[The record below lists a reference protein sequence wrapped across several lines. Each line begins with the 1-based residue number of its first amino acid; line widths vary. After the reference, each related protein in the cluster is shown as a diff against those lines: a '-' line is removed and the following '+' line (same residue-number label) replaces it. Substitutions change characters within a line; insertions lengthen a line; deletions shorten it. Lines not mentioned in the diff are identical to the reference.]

1 MERADIFVERTDYFV
16 ERSDYWLERSDLN
29 TVRPLPQF
37 HGSFRSTT
45 LIKKGFILVLRY
57 TTFFPAFPWQE
68 WPNYNRKI
76 DNKRTHL
83 WRKRTEANWSELK
96 MHRLRFDCTGEST
109 HAPWRISRGRFQQSH
124 WLRIPSKCC
133 QDGRQVAKRL
143 RMRGIE
149 HFRSSFVNWWECNIP
164 RALALS
170 KQVAFVLRPFLVF
183 LSISNDSKGKEK
195 CSKGKL

>member
-83 WRKRTEANWSELK
+83 WRKRTEANWK
-96 MHRLRFDCTGEST
+96 CIDYVST
-109 HAPWRISRGRFQQSH
+109 V
-124 WLRIPSKCC
+124 
-133 QDGRQVAKRL
+133 QVSQ
-143 RMRGIE
+143 RMRRDE
-149 HFRSSFVNWWECNIP
+149 YHVVDSSKVIGLESP
-164 RALALS
+164 RNVVKMVVKWQNVYACAG
-170 KQVAFVLRPFLVF
+170 
-183 LSISNDSKGKEK
+183 LSISGPA
-195 CSKGKL
+195 L